1 MALAI
6 RRGTVADAPALT
18 AFAERIFRQT
28 FGPDNR
34 PEDMDAYVTPA
45 YNEAR
50 QAEELG
56 DPGLDT
62 LLGEV
67 DGELVAFAQLRRGT
81 PPPCVE
87 VPSARE
93 LWRFYVGQAWHG
105 RGIAPEMMDAALAAA
120 RDRGAGAV
128 WLAVWDRNPRAIA
141 FYVRCGFSHVGS
153 RPFLLGSDAQVD
165 LLMLRAFDGGE
176 PDSGS

>member
-6 RRGTVADAPALT
+6 RRGTVADAAALA
-18 AFAERIFRQT
+18 AFAERTFRQT

-45 YNEAR
+45 YNQAQ

-67 DGELVAFAQLRRGT
+67 DGELVAFTQLRRGT
-81 PPPCVE
+81 PPACVD

-105 RGIAPEMMDAALAAA
+105 RGIAQTMMDAALASAQA
-120 RDRGAGAV
+120 RGAGAV

-141 FYVRCGFSHVGS
+141 FYSRCGFSDVGR
-153 RPFLLGSDAQVD
+153 RPFLLGSDSQVD
-165 LLMLRAFDGGE
+165 RLMLRGLDAAGPKQGR
-176 PDSGS
+176 

>member
-6 RRGTVADAPALT
+6 RRGTVADAPALAT
-18 AFAERIFRQT
+18 FAERIFRQT

-45 YNEAR
+45 YNDAQ

-67 DGELVAFAQLRRGT
+67 HGELVAFAQLRRGT
-81 PPPCVE
+81 PPPCVG

-105 RGIAPEMMDAALAAA
+105 RGIAPLMMDAALDSA
-120 RDRGAGAV
+120 RARGAGAV

-141 FYVRCGFSHVGS
+141 FYTRCGFSDVGS
-153 RPFLLGSDAQVD
+153 RPFLLGSDTQVD
-165 LLMLRAFDGGE
+165 LLMLRAFDAAERTEGR
-176 PDSGS
+176 